1 MPLKRISA
9 ALLIALLFASCNVL
23 KPSVSDSGNSLV
35 EDKRWKL
42 IELYGKPVSESAET
56 HYIIFHSKDNKLE
69 AKAGCNMLLNTY
81 QISKQYQLA
90 ITAGISTK
98 MACPDGLENELI
110 KAMAEADNLSVSE
123 TNLSLNKARM
133 APLAR
138 FELSE

>member
-23 KPSVSDSGNSLV
+23 KPSVSDSGNSHV

-56 HYIIFHSKDNKLE
+56 HYIIFHSKDKKLE
-69 AKAGCNMLLNTY
+69 AKAGCNMLRNPY
-81 QISKQYQLA
+81 QISNQYQLA
-90 ITAGISTK
+90 ITPGISTK
-98 MACPDGLENELI
+98 MACPDGLENDLI
-110 KAMAEADNLSVSE
+110 KAMAEADNLSVSD